1 MNIKVFCAWLTR
13 NNYPFK
19 MVNYG
24 ENSYFYNAPGYIYQA
39 INIFVSGANIADIK
53 KQLKPVEAYCKKYNL
68 DIFSRSSYLYNY
80 ITGAYDFEMVIRTP
94 ENAAEAANYYQY
106 RDASLH
112 ECENLIHKYH
122 VDGIYKTHGAQ
133 LNNELKK
140 IMDYYGALYNRS
152 LIKAVNL

>member
-1 MNIKVFCAWLTR
+1 MNNKIFCAWLTR

-39 INIFVSGANIADIK
+39 ADITLAGANIADIK
-53 KQLKPVEAYCKKYNL
+53 KQLKPLEAYCKKYNL
-68 DIFSRSSYLYNY
+68 DIFSRSRYLYNY
-80 ITGAYDFEMVIRTP
+80 ITGLYDFSLVIRTA
-94 ENAAEAANYYQY
+94 ENAAGAANYYQY

-112 ECENLIHKYH
+112 ECEAVIHNYH
-122 VDGIYKTHGAQ
+122 VKGIYKTQAAD
-133 LNNELKK
+133 LEKELKK